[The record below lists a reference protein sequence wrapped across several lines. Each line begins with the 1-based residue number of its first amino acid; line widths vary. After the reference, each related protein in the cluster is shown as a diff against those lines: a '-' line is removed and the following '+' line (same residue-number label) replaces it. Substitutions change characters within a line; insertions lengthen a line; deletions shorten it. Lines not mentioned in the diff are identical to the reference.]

1 MSDSR
6 PVLTVVI
13 PAYNAESKIERS
25 LESVARLAAH
35 RSDVEVL
42 IIDDCS
48 TDRTREVVARWV
60 GRRPDWRLL
69 TSSTNSGSPSRPRNM
84 GVDAAR
90 GEFVYF
96 HDADDEMLPD
106 GVEALLEVALR
117 ESADLVRGWLEV
129 EDDLGARIPAN
140 RLADAQDLTSR
151 DDLAARIIGGQ
162 STTCPSL
169 VRTSILRS
177 NDVRWR
183 EDVRMGEDTIYL
195 AQVLSVADVVR
206 YVDVPTFVYNRRV
219 AGDRSSTQTYTDSA
233 LRDHLTVWSEVQRI
247 LSALGI
253 DYLAARG
260 TIGVREAL
268 LGLYSRRRGEISQ
281 KTFCDLQSF
290 LLTHDALIR
299 HEGFKARLRELYEVC
314 RDGTYDKFLRAI
326 KPRLLIAGYDLK
338 FIKGALP
345 ALSDHFDVAIDEW
358 TGHERHELARSKR
371 LVAWADIVFCDW
383 LLGNVVWYARHVR
396 QDQPLIVRGH
406 RFELERDFGFDP
418 AMDRVDRFISVSV
431 KTLEDFLRVFSI
443 PRSKARLLPNWVD
456 VDAYAQYPWEEKW
469 NRLAIVGAVPDRKGL
484 LRALE
489 ILARLKEVD
498 ERYTLDVF
506 GKSAHEVDWIW
517 RDGEQRDYFRRCDQF
532 IEVNQLADSVTYRGW
547 SDMRSEIGKAGWV
560 LSVSDDESF
569 HLAPAE
575 GFAAGS
581 CGLVLAWPG
590 AEFIYPEYVVHPDV
604 ESMVAQIVK
613 TQDEDSYYALV
624 APARDYVSV
633 RYGIRRFVDGLHEDA
648 SRLLAMR
655 SMR

>member
-1 MSDSR
+1 MSDLL

-13 PAYNAESKIERS
+13 PAYNAETKIDRS
-25 LESVARLAAH
+25 LESVARLAAR
-35 RSDVEVL
+35 RSDVEVV
-42 IIDDCS
+42 IVDDCS

-60 GRRPDWRLL
+60 GRWSAWRLL
-69 TSSTNSGSPSRPRNM
+69 TSPTNSGSPSRPRNM

-96 HDADDEMLPD
+96 HDADDELLPE
-106 GVEALLEVALR
+106 GVEALLEVAVR
-117 ESADLVRGWLEV
+117 ERADLVRGWLEV

-140 RLADAQDLTSR
+140 RLAGAQELTSKN
-151 DDLAARIIGGQ
+151 DLAARIIGGQ

-169 VRTSILRS
+169 VRTSVLRS

-183 EDVRMGEDTIYL
+183 EDMRMGEDTIYL

-206 YVDVPTFVYNRRV
+206 YADVPTFVYNRRM

-233 LRDHLTVWSEVQRI
+233 LRDHLTVWSEVQTT
-247 LSALGI
+247 LGALGV
-253 DYLAARG
+253 DYVATRG
-260 TIGVREAL
+260 TVGVREAL
-268 LGLYSRRRGEISQ
+268 LSLYSRRRGEISET
-281 KTFCDLQSF
+281 TFGDLQTF
-290 LLTHDALIR
+290 LRTHDAMIR
-299 HEGFKARLRELYEVC
+299 HEGFKPRLRELYEVC
-314 RDGTYDKFLRAI
+314 RDESYEKFLGAI

-345 ALSDHFDVAIDEW
+345 ALSDHFEVAIDEW
-358 TGHERHELARSKR
+358 TGHERHEVARSER
-371 LVAWADIVFCDW
+371 LVAWADLVFCDW
-383 LLGNVVWYARHVR
+383 LLGNVTWYARHVR

-418 AMDRVDRFISVSV
+418 AMDRVDRFVSVSV

-469 NRLAIVGAVPDRKGL
+469 NRLAIVGAVPDRKGF

-489 ILARLKEVD
+489 VLARLREVD

-506 GKSAHEVDWIW
+506 GKAAHEVDWIW
-517 RDGEQRDYFRRCDQF
+517 RDVEQRDYFRRCDHF

-547 SDMRSEIGKAGWV
+547 SDMRSEIGKAGWI

-575 GFAAGS
+575 GFAAGA
-581 CGLVLAWPG
+581 CGLILAWPG
-590 AEFIYPEYVVHPDV
+590 AEFIYPESVVYPDI

-613 TQDEDSYYALV
+613 TQDAASYDALV
-624 APARDYVSV
+624 APARDYVALH
-633 RYGIRRFVDGLHEDA
+633 YGMRRFVDDLHEDA

-655 SMR
+655 STR